1 MFIHVFKGVLS
12 SHSIIETLCLTILT
26 DDFSSLP
33 FIRWLESLFSP
44 KSTIV
49 PIVRD
54 REESHHGIRRQS
66 IVSIHFYT
74 SSFSRIPLECVVW
87 VFNLSDRV
95 CTFWII
101 TSSMNLR
108 KNDHFYGPWVD
119 IFIIITYIYFFKLQ
133 RGSSS
138 SALHNNKV
146 IAINEPFSYLSDRT
160 KFVSPSDQKNMALIF
175 NH

>member
-1 MFIHVFKGVLS
+1 MLMHVFNGVSS
-12 SHSIIETLCLTILT
+12 SHFIIETLCLTILT

-33 FIRWLESLFSP
+33 FILWLESLLSP

-101 TSSMNLR
+101 TSSMDLR
-108 KNDHFYGPWVD
+108 KMTIFTVRCYYYI
-119 IFIIITYIYFFKLQ
+119 IFIIIIFLSSFSFYLFFLKICKKP
-133 RGSSS
+133 SS
-138 SALHNNKV
+138 SASYINKSNRMKECNHNQC
-146 IAINEPFSYLSDRT
+146 AFFLSER
-160 KFVSPSDQKNMALIF
+160 
-175 NH
+175 